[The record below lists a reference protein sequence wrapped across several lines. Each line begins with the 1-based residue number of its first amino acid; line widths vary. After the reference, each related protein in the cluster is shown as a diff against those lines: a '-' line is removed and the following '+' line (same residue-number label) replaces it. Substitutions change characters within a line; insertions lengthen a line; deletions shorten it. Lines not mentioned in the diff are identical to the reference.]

1 LPWLAAT
8 IGGRIAC
15 GILQSFLG
23 GMVRLRG
30 ILAFGFLSLVL
41 CAQVS
46 RVRVWQDSITLPTY
60 RERPPDAVPPFDQL
74 ALAGTGNRSVYP
86 YTLRLNMTSEKY
98 NASWRVLNLENE
110 YLHCRILPDQGGHLY
125 TCRDKLSGADMFYAN
140 SAMKKG
146 DLAPRGAW
154 IAGGIET
161 SFPIAHSRLTVSPVN
176 FATATHEDG
185 SATVFVGARDR
196 VSGMEWR
203 VAYTLHPGSTVLE
216 EKVWLSNP
224 GYVRQPFQWWSNAAI
239 RLPDGGLQLTYP
251 MWVTAPH
258 GAGVLDS
265 WPVNAA
271 RIDLSNTARFAGDLG
286 LFAYGSREPFFAEY
300 NARSRTG
307 VAHWAAPQELPG
319 KKIWVWGNRN
329 EGYKDRLSDDH
340 SGYIEIQAGLE
351 TTQEMMEFLEPQQS
365 RSFTELW
372 IPTRDTG
379 GISRATRDAVVF
391 LERKPQ
397 PGGSVKA
404 AIDLNVTR
412 LAPHARLT
420 VTKGDRIVY
429 QQDADLDPAAAFHAE
444 TPSVSA
450 AGKFRVELKDASG
463 QVMLAHQE
471 DTYDAVRPT
480 EVKIGGPV
488 NPAPGG
494 RTPEQE
500 ALAAGEQ
507 DELIRL
513 LDRAARGYRAALSAA
528 PQSLALRRAAGRF
541 SITLGRWAEA
551 LESLTE
557 VHKEDPSDG
566 EVTYYLGVAR
576 SESGDDSAA
585 RRLWQSVPGD
595 SRFGLAA
602 QYQLAC
608 ATARAGDRK
617 TAVETMHALAA
628 HGAGHAAGL
637 EIALLR
643 RLGRTAD
650 AQAALAQHLAANPMD
665 SLLRVEGT
673 LLGREDSAIWL
684 HLAADPEWVLDLADD
699 YFAIGLYEDA
709 IALLDRGYPQVAEL
723 ETEPGAVSPN
733 AYPLIAYYRGYARA
747 RLGQSPAGD
756 FRRASGQL
764 ALYVHPYHAS
774 SYPVLRAAIEHQPV
788 DYTAHYLLGC
798 LLFNRRMTEEA
809 LAEWQ
814 KARPA
819 AEGIASYYGTVARV
833 LIGAQ
838 KNDLAEGLIREAL
851 TRHPDDGDFKQ
862 LLASVV
868 KGSGGSRPAAPPPA
882 SFSTPAEAANF
893 ALTLL
898 AANDLN
904 GAANVFQEKN
914 FPEEKQP
921 AEVRQA
927 YAEWQLRALVSAA
940 SSGDCAD
947 LDVRIDDFA
956 PENKALPFTFYG
968 FGGWA
973 KQPRMQFYFG
983 LAEWLCGDKK
993 AASKRWSRIAKA
1005 SAPLSSPDHG
1015 FPLLAASLT
1024 NPAGSSRAIETALEG
1039 IRTSGGSTD
1048 KSLLLYSEGILLRA
1062 DGREE
1067 EAFKCFAEGAKS
1079 ESPFARYLN
1088 RSVQYDPPLPR

>member
-1 LPWLAAT
+1 ML
-8 IGGRIAC
+8 R
-15 GILQSFLG
+15 LG
-23 GMVRLRG
+23 G
-30 ILAFGFLSLVL
+30 ILAFGFLSSVL
-41 CAQVS
+41 CAQVGS
-46 RVRVWQDSITLPTY
+46 VRVWQDSITLPTY
-60 RERPPDAVPPFDQL
+60 RERSPDAIPPFDQL

-98 NASWRVLNLENE
+98 NASWRVLNLENQ

-161 SFPIAHSRLTVSPVN
+161 SFPIAHSRLTVSPVS
-176 FATATHEDG
+176 FATATYEDG

-203 VAYTLHPGSTVLE
+203 VAYTLHPGSAVLE

-239 RLPDGGLQLTYP
+239 RLPDGGIQLTYP

-271 RIDLSNTARFAGDLG
+271 GIDLTNTARFAGDLG

-300 NARSRTG
+300 NAASRTG
-307 VAHWAAPQELPG
+307 VAHWADPQEVPG
-319 KKIWVWGNRN
+319 KKVWVWGNRN
-329 EGYKDRLSDDH
+329 DRYKNTLSDDH

-351 TTQEMMEFLEPQQS
+351 TTQEMMEFLDPQQS

-379 GISRATRDAVVF
+379 GISRVTRDAVLF
-391 LERKPQ
+391 LTRLPQ

-404 AIDLNVTR
+404 AIDLNVTHPM
-412 LAPHARLT
+412 PHARLV
-420 VTKGDRIVY
+420 VTKGDRILY
-429 QQDADLDPAAAFHAE
+429 QRDADLDPPAAFHAE

-463 QVMLAHQE
+463 QVLLAHQE
-471 DTYDAVRPT
+471 DTYDATTPA
-480 EVKIGGPV
+480 EVKIGGPL

-500 ALAAGEQ
+500 TLAAGERE
-507 DELIRL
+507 ELVRL
-513 LDRAARGYRAALSAA
+513 LDRAAHGYQAGLSAA
-528 PQSLALRRAAGRF
+528 PQSLALRQAAGRL
-541 SITLGRWAEA
+541 SIALGRWAEA
-551 LESLTE
+551 LETLTQ
-557 VHKEDPSDG
+557 VHKQDPSG
-566 EVTYYLGVAR
+566 AEVTYYLGVAR

-585 RRLWQSVPGD
+585 RLLWQSVSGD

-617 TAVETMHALAA
+617 AAVEMMHALAA

-643 RLGRTAD
+643 RLDRTAD
-650 AQAALAQHLAANPMD
+650 AQAALAQNLAANPMD
-665 SLLRVEGT
+665 SLLRVEGA
-673 LLGREDSAIWL
+673 LLGREDSGIWR

-709 IALLDRGYPQVAEL
+709 IAVLDRNYAQVAEL
-723 ETEPGAVSPN
+723 ETEPGAVLPQ

-756 FRRASGQL
+756 FRQASGQST
-764 ALYVHPYHAS
+764 LYVHPYRAS
-774 SYPVLRAAIEHQPV
+774 SYPVLRAAIDHNPL

-819 AEGIASYYGTVARV
+819 AEDIASYYGAVARV
-833 LIGAQ
+833 LIVAR
-838 KNDLAEGLIREAL
+838 KNGLAEGFIREAL
-851 TRHPDDGDFKQ
+851 ARHPNDGDLQQ
-862 LLASVV
+862 LLARVV
-868 KGSGGSRPAAPPPA
+868 NSSGASRPAAPPPP
-882 SFSTPAEAANF
+882 SFSTPTAAADF
-893 ALTLL
+893 ALALL
-898 AANDLN
+898 AQNDLN
-904 GAANVFQEKN
+904 GAANVFQKKN
-914 FPEEKQP
+914 FPERKQP
-921 AEVRQA
+921 PEVRQA
-927 YAEWQLRALVSAA
+927 YAELQLRAILSAA
-940 SSGDCAD
+940 SSGQCAN
-947 LDVRIDDFA
+947 LDARIDGLA
-956 PENKALPFTFYG
+956 PENQTLAFTFHG
-968 FGGWA
+968 FGGLA
-973 KQPRMQFYFG
+973 KQLRMQFYFG
-983 LAEWLCGDKK
+983 LAESLCGDKK
-993 AASKRWSRIAKA
+993 AAATRWGRIAKA

-1039 IRTSGGSTD
+1039 IRTSGASTD

-1062 DGREE
+1062 AGREE
-1067 EAFKCFAEGAKS
+1067 EAIRRFAEGAQT

-1088 RSVQYDPPLPR
+1088 RSAQYDPPLPR

>member
-1 LPWLAAT
+1 M
-8 IGGRIAC
+8 R
-15 GILQSFLG
+15 
-23 GMVRLRG
+23 RLSG
-30 ILAFGFLSLVL
+30 ILAFGFLSSLL
-41 CAQVS
+41 CAQVGS
-46 RVRVWQDSITLPTY
+46 VRVWQDSITLPTY

-74 ALAGTGNRSVYP
+74 GVGGYRPVYP
-86 YTLRLNMTSEKY
+86 YTMRLNMTSEKY
-98 NASWRVLNLENE
+98 DASWRVLNLENQ

-140 SAMKKG
+140 TAMKKG

-176 FATATHEDG
+176 FATATHVDG

-216 EKVWLSNP
+216 EEVWLSNP
-224 GYVRQPFQWWSNAAI
+224 GFVRQPYQWWSNAAI
-239 RLPDGGLQLTYP
+239 RLPDGGLELTYP

-271 RIDLSNTARFAGDLG
+271 GINLSNTARFAGDLG

-300 NARSRTG
+300 NPASRTG
-307 VAHWAAPQELPG
+307 VAHWADPKEVSG

-329 EGYKDRLSDDH
+329 EGYKNTLSDDH

-351 TTQEMMEFLEPQQS
+351 TTQEMMEFLEPQQA

-379 GISRATRDAVVF
+379 GISRVTRDAVLF
-391 LERKPQ
+391 LQRRPQ
-397 PGGSVKA
+397 PGGNVKA

-412 LAPHARLT
+412 VIPHARLA
-420 VTKGDRIVY
+420 VTKGDQVVY
-429 QQDADLDPAAAFHAE
+429 QRDADLEPAAAFHVE
-444 TPSVSA
+444 TPSVGA

-463 QVMLAHQE
+463 RVLLAHQE
-471 DTYDAVRPT
+471 DTYDATTPE

-500 ALAAGEQ
+500 TLAAGEQ
-507 DELIRL
+507 EELVRL
-513 LDRAARGYRAALSAA
+513 LDRAAHSYQAARSAA
-528 PQSLALRRAAGRF
+528 PRSLALRTAAGRL
-541 SITLGRWAEA
+541 SITLGRFAEA
-551 LESLTE
+551 LETLTQ
-557 VHKEDPSDG
+557 VQKEDPADA

-585 RRLWQSVPGD
+585 RLLWQSVSGD

-608 ATARAGDRK
+608 ATARAGDRE
-617 TAVETMHALAA
+617 TALETMHALA
-628 HGAGHAAGL
+628 GRGVGHAGGL

-643 RLGRTAD
+643 RLDRIAD
-650 AQAALAQHLAANPMD
+650 AQAELAQHLAANPMD
-665 SLLRVEGT
+665 SMLRVEGA
-673 LLGREDSAIWL
+673 LLGREDSGIWR

-699 YFAIGLYEDA
+699 YFAIGLYENA
-709 IALLDRGYPQVAEL
+709 VAVLDRNYPQVAEL

-747 RLGQSPAGD
+747 RLGQSPASD

-764 ALYVHPYHAS
+764 ALYVHPYRAS
-774 SYPVLRAAIEHQPV
+774 SYPVLRAAIEYDPA

-833 LIGAQ
+833 LIGAKKDQ
-838 KNDLAEGLIREAL
+838 LAEGLIREGLA
-851 TRHPDDGDFKQ
+851 RHPSDDDLKR
-862 LLASVV
+862 LLASVANS
-868 KGSGGSRPAAPPPA
+868 SGGGQPAAPPPQ
-882 SFSTPAEAANF
+882 SFSTPTEAAGF
-893 ALTLL
+893 ALALL
-898 AANDLN
+898 AQNDLN
-904 GAANVFQEKN
+904 GAANVFQAKN

-921 AEVRQA
+921 PEVRQA
-927 YAEWQLRALVSAA
+927 YAELQLRAILSAA
-940 SSGDCAD
+940 SSGKCAD
-947 LDVRIDDFA
+947 LDARIDDFA
-956 PENKALPFTFYG
+956 PENKALAFTFHG
-968 FGGWA
+968 FGGLA
-973 KQPRMQFYFG
+973 KQPRTQFYFG

-1005 SAPLSSPDHG
+1005 SAPLLSPDHG

-1024 NPAGSSRAIETALEG
+1024 DPAGSSRAIETALEG

-1062 DGREE
+1062 AGREE
-1067 EAFKCFAEGAKS
+1067 EAIKRFAEGAES
-1079 ESPFARYLN
+1079 ESPFTRYLN
-1088 RSVQYDPPLPR
+1088 RSAQYDPPLPR